1 MKIDESAID
10 HNAMKLIDCLAL
22 WEMTDT
28 DMNMD
33 KFTLGFIQGVKE
45 MADAMK
51 EVLKA

>member
-1 MKIDESAID
+1 MKIDEAVIN
-10 HNAMKLIDCLAL
+10 HNAMRLVDCLAL

-28 DMNMD
+28 GTEMD